1 MDLTMENVIVNR
13 TGRLTVFDKTE
24 SALEWLGIGE

>member
-1 MDLTMENVIVNR
+1 MEITMENVIVNR

-24 SALEWLGIGE
+24 SALEWPGVGE